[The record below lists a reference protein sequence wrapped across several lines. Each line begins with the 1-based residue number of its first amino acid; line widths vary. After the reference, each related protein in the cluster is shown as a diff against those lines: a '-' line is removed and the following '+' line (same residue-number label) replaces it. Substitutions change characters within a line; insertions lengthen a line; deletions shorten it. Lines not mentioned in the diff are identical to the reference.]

1 MEQKAYFEK
10 SKEIHLFNLIKIK
23 KISTL
28 LVIKKKKNELPIK
41 IKTIFND

>member
-28 LVIKKKKNELPIK
+28 LVIKKKNELPIK